1 MKKIFVG
8 NIPHTSSED
17 ELKQWVESRGFQ
29 VESAEII
36 RDRSTRHSRGFAFV
50 GLKQDLEIEEAIKA
64 LNGQLMGQRV
74 LTVNHAVP
82 LTSKPI
88 RDARAS

>member
-8 NIPHTSSED
+8 NIPHTSSEE
-17 ELKQWVESRGFQ
+17 ELKQWVESRGFH
-29 VESAEII
+29 
-36 RDRSTRHSRGFAFV
+36 RSTRHSRGFAFV